1 MSGNSKQLDTNRPL
15 AGGYNITYMY
25 VKSIAGQA
33 KVYIRPLQQ
42 ELSMTI
48 SDGGDTV
55 NHIHVSSIFCMCM
68 CNVPCFLF
76 SRQVLYPKEQCR
88 GSAET
93 HFHLVS

>member
-1 MSGNSKQLDTNRPL
+1 MSGNSKQLDINPPP
-15 AGGYNITYMY
+15 AGGYNITY

-48 SDGGDTV
+48 SDGGDTISRV
-55 NHIHVSSIFCMCM
+55 HVSSIFCMCM

-76 SRQVLYPKEQCR
+76 S
-88 GSAET
+88 
-93 HFHLVS
+93 